1 MPDTKITALAAI
13 TTVAPANDLFAIVD
27 VSDNSM
33 AASGTTKNIT
43 TNQILGAGGTA
54 TLASATITGD
64 LTVDTST
71 LKVDS
76 SNDRVGIGTATP
88 AAKLIV
94 RDGSNRNLLV
104 SSDASQLGSAG
115 VAIGSFTDN
124 AAGYAPLSIIAGTSI
139 AFGLNGT
146 TAMTLNSTG
155 LGIGASPQGKLHVS
169 NGATTDSGLFT
180 GLIIGASG
188 TPSARTASIIKD
200 TSTPYNLI
208 IRTQDFTGG
217 TAGSFIVR
225 NGSTDQFQVDSSGN
239 VGIGVTP
246 SAWNTSFKA
255 IELLGGNINT
265 SSTANIRVVQ
275 NAVYTS
281 SQFVYKT
288 AGLAATSYSQSA
300 GAHTFFNAPVGA
312 NANDPIIFSPAM
324 TLDASGNLLLGVAS
338 SSNRLDI
345 QKSTDCA
352 ILVKS
357 TGANTNIAM
366 DYVSNYGNHTIRK
379 SGTAVWDY
387 GVINDATATPA
398 FKISNASSV
407 GVQLVSGATAW
418 TTLSDETMKDIIEPI
433 SNAVSKVGSLRS
445 VIGKFKTDDASKRR
459 SFLIAQDVQSVL
471 PEAVD
476 VIGENNELGLRYT
489 EVIPL
494 LVAAIQELTAEVNA
508 LKNA

>member
-1 MPDTKITALAAI
+1 L
-13 TTVAPANDLFAIVD
+13 
-27 VSDNSM
+27 
-33 AASGTTKNIT
+33 
-43 TNQILGAGGTA
+43 Q
-54 TLASATITGD
+54 
-64 LTVDTST
+64 
-71 LKVDS
+71 
-76 SNDRVGIGTATP
+76 
-88 AAKLIV
+88 
-94 RDGSNRNLLV
+94 
-104 SSDASQLGSAG
+104 
-115 VAIGSFTDN
+115 
-124 AAGYAPLSIIAGTSI
+124 IAGTTAYEITS
-139 AFGLNGT
+139 ANVHTWSNVGGVAG
-146 TAMTLNSTG
+146 TAMTLNATG
-155 LGIGASPQGKLHVS
+155 LGIGVSPTSLLHISGASPLFNIQS
-169 NGATTDSGLFT
+169 NSSTVATTASLVFT
-180 GLIIGASG
+180 MSTLSTSKGAEIIAERTGAG
-188 TPSARTASIIKD
+188 AASALRFHTND
-200 TSTPYNLI
+200 TLGISNERMRI
-208 IRTQDFTGG
+208 
-217 TAGSFIVR
+217 
-225 NGSTDQFQVDSSGN
+225 TDTGN

-246 SAWNTSFKA
+246 SAWGSAFKA
-255 IELLGGNINT
+255 VDFGTVGGMAATGVATRFAHNSYNNGTDFIYKASSVAACLYELNAGEHRW
-265 SSTANIRVVQ
+265 STAP
-275 NAVYTS
+275 S
-281 SQFVYKT
+281 GT
-288 AGLAATSYSQSA
+288 AGNPLT
-300 GAHTFFNAPVGA
+300 GA
-312 NANDPIIFSPAM
+312 NAFVRVM